1 MITEQA
7 GRAIVME
14 RSQGRCELCGRQGL
28 GVHHRLKRSA
38 GGTWSPANLLRL
50 CGSGT
55 TGCHGRVEAEPVL
68 AEQLGLWTLRHQ
80 DEGGRVL
87 CRPTMFWT
95 AWWVATA
102 EGMWEWVEN
111 ATELDL
117 LHFRRI
123 IM

>member
-1 MITEQA
+1 MITETT
-7 GRAIVME
+7 GRTIVME
-14 RSQGRCELCGRQGL
+14 RSQGRCELCGREGL

-38 GGTWSPANLLRL
+38 GGSWSPANLLRL

-55 TGCHGRVEAEPVL
+55 HGCHGRVEAEPL
-68 AEQLGLWTLRHQ
+68 LSEELGLWTLRHQ
-80 DEGGRVL
+80 DEGGPML
-87 CRPTMFWT
+87 CTPHMFTT
-95 AWWVATA
+95 AWWQADA
-102 EGMWEWVEN
+102 EGMWKWIRE

>member
-1 MITEQA
+1 MITEAQ

-14 RSQGRCELCGRQGL
+14 RSQGRCELCGRQGD

-55 TGCHGRVEAEPVL
+55 TRCHGHIEAEPVL
-68 AEQLGLWTLRHQ
+68 SQELGLWTPRHE
-80 DEGGRVL
+80 DEGGPML
-87 CRPTMFWT
+87 CHPIMFT
-95 AWWVATA
+95 PAWWIADE
-102 EGMWEWVEN
+102 EGMWQWDRE
-111 ATELDL
+111 ATDLDL

-123 IM
+123 IL